1 MARRRL
7 RTIIFNRTNPMNR
20 EMDLHKKTMNY
31 TPLPSSLLLFFL
43 VQNFCSG
50 EKIFSISSDVWIR
63 PRCLLSFIGHLFSSP
78 PVLTPKGPA
87 KAKLCIDGGQTKFF
101 RIGVLI
107 GTCLQRL
114 FVAVGWWGCSRLGWE
129 NIDLQ
134 SFFLETGAKAPSKI
148 AAERR
153 WTRQIDS
160 HDGVESRRGK

>member
-31 TPLPSSLLLFFL
+31 TPLPSLLLLL

-50 EKIFSISSDVWIR
+50 EKIFSISLDVWIR
-63 PRCLLSFIGHLFSSP
+63 PRCLLSFLGHLFSSP
-78 PVLTPKGPA
+78 PARIPKDPA

-101 RIGVLI
+101 HISVLI

-114 FVAVGWWGCSRLGWE
+114 FVAVGWWGCSSLGWE

-134 SFFLETGAKAPSKI
+134 SFFLETGAWAPSEI
-148 AAERR
+148 AVEWR
-153 WTRQIDS
+153 WTRQIGG